1 MNQIKPLSDLKHD
14 QKGRIASVQPAAPN
28 DFQRLLQ
35 AGVLPDTL
43 IRVVD
48 TTLRYGLYIVEHSV
62 VALDSKTASG
72 IFVELA

>member
-14 QKGRIASVQPAAPN
+14 QKGRVAAVQPAAPS
-28 DFQRLLQ
+28 DFQRLIR

-48 TTLRYGLYIVEHSV
+48 TTMRYGLYIVEHSV
-62 VALDSKTASG
+62 IALDRQTASG
-72 IFVELA
+72 VLVELV

>member
-14 QKGRIASVQPAAPN
+14 QKGRVASVQPAAPS
-28 DFQRLLQ
+28 DFQRLLR

-48 TTLRYGLYIVEHSV
+48 TTMRYGLYIVEHSV
-62 VALDSKTASG
+62 IALDRQTASG
-72 IFVELA
+72 IFVELV

>member
-62 VALDSKTASG
+62 IALDRQTASG
-72 IFVELA
+72 ILVELV

>member
-14 QKGRIASVQPAAPN
+14 QKGRIASVQPAAQN

-43 IRVVD
+43 IRSVD

-62 VALDSKTASG
+62 IALDRQTASG
-72 IFVELA
+72 ILVELV